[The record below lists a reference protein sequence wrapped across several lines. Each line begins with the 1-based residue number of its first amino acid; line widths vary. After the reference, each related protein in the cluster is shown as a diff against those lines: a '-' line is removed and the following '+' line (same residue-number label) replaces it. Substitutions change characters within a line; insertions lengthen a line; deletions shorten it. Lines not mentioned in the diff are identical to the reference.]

1 MRSSRVGKC
10 RYSVPP
16 ATPRS
21 VARSRPARSAQ
32 MVFVNDELRAEL
44 LRRVA
49 ADQEARHALDAEA
62 MAAADGQNL
71 SWLRQVIAD
80 VGWPGKSLVGEDG
93 AQAAWLL
100 AQHADSD
107 PAFQRRCLDLLT
119 AAAERGEATIVQQAY
134 LTDRVLLHEGKPQE
148 YGTQAIARDG
158 RFEPRKLRDPDH
170 VDQRR
175 ASVGLGSLAEYLARM
190 AEHHA
195 PEPIRVPCPACQAPI
210 EAWPPDVG
218 DTRTATC
225 PECGQEVTFRTAG
238 CARAANGLVKLCT
251 KRFRGNVEHVAGALG
266 FGGVRPTETAARLG
280 ELRRVPRE
288 QAGLDTVTPGQAG
301 HRRHRVVA

>member
-1 MRSSRVGKC
+1 
-10 RYSVPP
+10 
-16 ATPRS
+16 
-21 VARSRPARSAQ
+21 
-32 MVFVNDELRAEL
+32 MVFMNEELRAEL

-62 MAAADGQNL
+62 MRAADGENL
-71 SWLRQVIAD
+71 PWLRQVITD

-119 AAAERGEATIVQQAY
+119 TAAERGEATIVQQAY

-175 ASVGLGSLAEYLARM
+175 ASVGLGPLAGYLARM
-190 AEHHA
+190 TQQHA
-195 PEPIRVPCPACQAPI
+195 PKPMRVPCPACQATI
-210 EAWPPDVG
+210 ETWPPDEG
-218 DTRTATC
+218 ETRTATC
-225 PECGQEVTFRTAG
+225 PECGLALTFRTAS
-238 CARAANGLVKLCT
+238 
-251 KRFRGNVEHVAGALG
+251 
-266 FGGVRPTETAARLG
+266 
-280 ELRRVPRE
+280 
-288 QAGLDTVTPGQAG
+288 
-301 HRRHRVVA
+301 